1 MSNNVNNENLED
13 DTNIFDENTKEQQVA
28 EEYIMEKLK
37 EEEAR
42 KEKYKNMTLQDVE
55 NAIELLEYFVEQS
68 EKAQK
73 VLKRLKSISPET
85 NKSPQQLYLEKMLSK
100 MGMM

>member
-1 MSNNVNNENLED
+1 MSNNVNNQDIED
-13 DTNIFDENTKEQQVA
+13 DTEIFDENTKEQQIA
-28 EEYIMEKLK
+28 EEYIMQKLK
-37 EEEAR
+37 EEEQR

-73 VLKRLKSISPET
+73 VLKRLKSISPEM
-85 NKSPQQLYLEKMLSK
+85 NKSPQELYLEKMLSK